1 MSQTIK
7 ARLRELVK
15 QQEADFTVTADAGQD
30 AMDVDS
36 AGGGEED
43 KMVAVLKGKLVF
55 GNGFLDRVCLVE

>member
-15 QQEADFTVTADAGQD
+15 QQEADFTADQD

-43 KMVAVLKGKLVF
+43 KMLAVLKGKLVF
-55 GNGFLDRVCLVE
+55 RHGFLDRVCLVE